1 MRILNTLLFIL
12 LLTLS
17 SFSHRTEAKSII
29 EKHRY
34 ELIVRNSLKAPLK
47 IIKFEIEDR
56 GINELGL
63 KNVAYQ
69 FKAKVKNQ
77 SRRDILSYKLILKE
91 YVPFQSEEFKEIIL
105 TSTKK
110 IKPRKKD
117 IAFQERM
124 INHHLETLYVVS
136 VAEVL
141 FEDGTVWSQ
150 ENGIVKPSQP

>member
-77 SRRDILSYKLILKE
+77 SSRDILSYKLILKE

-117 IAFQERM
+117 IAF
-124 INHHLETLYVVS
+124 LS
-136 VAEVL
+136 
-141 FEDGTVWSQ
+141 
-150 ENGIVKPSQP
+150 